1 MASKTIDHM
10 SFYVDVTPYQHETA
24 SDQTFNALDVSVA
37 YRKGQG
43 FVVYYHPGW
52 KSGLGFG
59 CLFDFSKD
67 PLTAGHTML
76 VEPATKNNVKRLTA
90 MHEALKLAEE
100 GIRAYFD
107 ARDFAI
113 FDIFLKSVAKCGYTA
128 DFEKQVKAFI
138 NKQNNTTMA
147 TVDMNE
153 TKNVQTAA
161 QVMNTASPAIEDAQ
175 AEEIESVSVGEMTID
190 AIQPAMTAPVSEP
203 EPAAP
208 TKQEVAAAIVKAAN
222 EGKAT
227 TMPLSK
233 HGTLIIASGGGEKP
247 KPQMPKRDKN
257 GKFLKKGEQ
266 PQAEEKPKVTLRTK
280 TTDETKRSY
289 TVVLLPAKSGGVWPK
304 MYGFRSEKDAK
315 AMAEKMPSS
324 VTARWDYG
332 QNGEGRET
340 KTKHWYLTGGKRY
353 CGVMQELVDA
363 LNKGDRVTVANV
375 AAKAC
380 GVYAA
385 VVADGKQNDKKGETK
400 KAAQD
405 LKPANLKPETKVY
418 TEQEVADLMQR
429 VLKGD
434 AQALAQVNT
443 MLKAA

>member
-1 MASKTIDHM
+1 M
-10 SFYVDVTPYQHETA
+10 
-24 SDQTFNALDVSVA
+24 
-37 YRKGQG
+37 
-43 FVVYYHPGW
+43 
-52 KSGLGFG
+52 
-59 CLFDFSKD
+59 
-67 PLTAGHTML
+67 
-76 VEPATKNNVKRLTA
+76 ATKNIA
-90 MHEALKLAEE
+90 MNEKKNAAQQQVNNNNSEA
-100 GIRAYFD
+100 I
-107 ARDFAI
+107 
-113 FDIFLKSVAKCGYTA
+113 V
-128 DFEKQVKAFI
+128 KQVDVIGLMNGLKA
-138 NKQNNTTMA
+138 NGHAKLSDYA
-147 TVDMNE
+147 TPIEDE
-153 TKNVQTAA
+153 K
-161 QVMNTASPAIEDAQ
+161 PAIEDAQ

-222 EGKAT
+222 EGTAT

-257 GKFLKKGEQ
+257 GKFLKKSASEREQSGAGSSYAEREQTRPKVKGEQ

-353 CGVMQELVDA
+353 CGVMQELADA
-363 LNKGDRVTVANV
+363 LNKGDRVAVANV

-385 VVADGKQNDKKGETK
+385 VVADGKQNEKKGEAKPKTEQPRQEAEPAPAMSDDDRRMFDLFK
-400 KAAQD
+400 RFMQNDPEVVAMVNERKAA
-405 LKPANLKPETKVY
+405 
-418 TEQEVADLMQR
+418 
-429 VLKGD
+429 
-434 AQALAQVNT
+434 
-443 MLKAA
+443 